1 MRDSDLKTR
10 LQAGGDTSL
19 SNEELAVLIQDG
31 DNARILELWQQ
42 CNAFVWKQA
51 RREMFRLDGRRGVDV
66 NDLVQSGFLAMLD
79 AAKSFDA
86 NAGFAFMTLLGFK
99 IKTAFQE
106 AAGCRTKRQMMEP
119 IDSAISLETPLTD
132 EENADVLGDTIPD
145 LAAEIAFDEIAE
157 NDRLRLLHNALETAL
172 AALPQEQSEA
182 LRMKYFEGLPADAKT
197 CQKGLRALRHP
208 NISKELKD
216 FL

>member
-1 MRDSDLKTR
+1 M
-10 LQAGGDTSL
+10 

-42 CNAFVWKQA
+42 CNAFIWKQA
-51 RREMFRLDGRRGVDV
+51 RREIYRLEGRCGVDV
-66 NDLVQSGFLAMLD
+66 NDLAQSGFLAMLD

-86 NAGFAFMTLLGFK
+86 NAGFAFMTWLGFK

-106 AAGCRTKRQMMEP
+106 ATGCRTERQRREP
-119 IDSAISLETPLTD
+119 IDCAVSLETPLTD
-132 EENADVLGDTIPD
+132 EENGDVLGDVIPD
-145 LAAEIAFDEIAE
+145 QAAELTFDEVLEA
-157 NDRLRLLHNALETAL
+157 DMVCRLHDALENALST
-172 AALPQEQSEA
+172 LPPEQADA
-182 LRMKYFEGLPADAKT
+182 LRTKYYEERPADARA

>member
-1 MRDSDLKTR
+1 M
-10 LQAGGDTSL
+10 
-19 SNEELAVLIQDG
+19 SNEELAVLIRDG

-42 CNAFVWKQA
+42 CNAFIWKQA
-51 RREMFRLDGRRGVDV
+51 RREIYRLEGRRGVDV
-66 NDLVQSGFLAMLD
+66 YDLAQSGFLAMLD

-86 NAGFAFMTLLGFK
+86 NAGFAFMTWLGFK

-119 IDSAISLETPLTD
+119 IDNSVSLETPLTD
-132 EENADVLGDTIPD
+132 DENADVLGDLIIDT
-145 LAAEIAFDEIAE
+145 AAEKAIDAVAE
-157 NDRLRLLHNALETAL
+157 ADMAQRLHGALENALAT
-172 AALPQEQSEA
+172 LPQEQADA
-182 LRMKYFEGLPADAKT
+182 LRTKYYEERPADARA

>member
-1 MRDSDLKTR
+1 MT
-10 LQAGGDTSL
+10 
-19 SNEELAVLIQDG
+19 NEELAVLIQDG

-42 CNAFVWKQA
+42 CNAFIWKQA
-51 RREMFRLDGRRGVDV
+51 RREIYLLEGRRGVDV
-66 NDLVQSGFLAMLD
+66 YDLAQSGFLAMLD

-86 NAGFAFMTLLGFK
+86 NAGFAFMTWLGFK

-119 IDSAISLETPLTD
+119 IDNAVSLETPLTD
-132 EENADVLGDTIPD
+132 EENADVLGDLIIDT
-145 LAAEIAFDEIAE
+145 AAEKAIDAVAE
-157 NDRLRLLHNALETAL
+157 ADMAQRLHGALENALAT
-172 AALPQEQSEA
+172 LPQEQADA
-182 LRMKYFEGLPADAKT
+182 LRTKYYEERPADARA

>member
-1 MRDSDLKTR
+1 M
-10 LQAGGDTSL
+10 

-51 RREMFRLDGRRGVDV
+51 RREIYRLEGRRGVDV
-66 NDLVQSGFLAMLD
+66 NDLAQSGFLAMLD

-86 NAGFAFMTLLGFK
+86 NAGFAFMTWLGFK

-119 IDSAISLETPLTD
+119 IDNSVSLETPLTD
-132 EENADVLGDTIPD
+132 EENADVLGDLIIDT
-145 LAAEIAFDEIAE
+145 AAEKSIDAVAE
-157 NDRLRLLHNALETAL
+157 ADMAQRLHEALETAL
-172 AALPQEQSEA
+172 ETLPEPQKTAIVKRYYMDEKADSKALNAA
-182 LRMKYFEGLPADAKT
+182 
-197 CQKGLRALRHP
+197 LRALRHP
-208 NISKELKD
+208 NIAKELRG

>member
-1 MRDSDLKTR
+1 M
-10 LQAGGDTSL
+10 

-86 NAGFAFMTLLGFK
+86 NAGFAFMTWLGFK

-106 AAGCRTKRQMMEP
+106 ATGCRTKRQMMEP
-119 IDSAISLETPLTD
+119 IDNAISLETPLTD
-132 EENADVLGDTIPD
+132 EENGDVLGDLIIDT
-145 LAAEIAFDEIAE
+145 AAELAFDEIAE
-157 NDRLRLLHNALETAL
+157 NDRLRRLHDALEEAL
-172 AALPQEQSEA
+172 STVPPEQADA
-182 LRMKYFEGLPADAKT
+182 LRMKYFAGCSADARA

-208 NISKELKD
+208 NISKELRG

>member
-1 MRDSDLKTR
+1 
-10 LQAGGDTSL
+10 
-19 SNEELAVLIQDG
+19 
-31 DNARILELWQQ
+31 
-42 CNAFVWKQA
+42 
-51 RREMFRLDGRRGVDV
+51 
-66 NDLVQSGFLAMLD
+66 MLD

-86 NAGFAFMTLLGFK
+86 NAGFAFMTWLGFK

-119 IDSAISLETPLTD
+119 IDNSVSLETPLTD
-132 EENADVLGDTIPD
+132 DENADVLGDLIIDT
-145 LAAEIAFDEIAE
+145 AAEKAIDAVAE
-157 NDRLRLLHNALETAL
+157 ADMAQRLHGALENALAT
-172 AALPQEQSEA
+172 LPQEQADA
-182 LRMKYFEGLPADAKT
+182 LRTKYYEERPADARA